1 MKLLVVVVGPGDL
14 KALTFGVEGL
24 GLRVSGRAGI
34 MKMRVLRRPCDYVG
48 AQFLKERPK
57 VCRKLTNRCQ
67 GKQPLQKRS
76 ELNPNST
83 KISENGMERPI
94 RHLWHPCKF

>member
-1 MKLLVVVVGPGDL
+1 MGPGDL

-24 GLRVSGRAGI
+24 GFRVSGRAGI
-34 MKMRVLRRPCDYVG
+34 MKMRVLRRPGDYVG
-48 AQFLKERPK
+48 AQFLKERPN

-67 GKQPLQKRS
+67 GKRPLQKRS

-83 KISENGMERPI
+83 KSVKMEWRGPLGI
-94 RHLWHPCKF
+94 CGIPANSSPES